1 MTMKKEF
8 LFIILFVSTINVFAT
23 KHSLFEKINQHYKIK
38 DSEKMGVQ
46 KDKEEVRFVD
56 RKEIDISEK
65 GFEHTTPC
73 GENGII
79 MHGKIKKGTNE
90 YLRFTRFDNSFNQQ
104 TEFEIKLKNRVSYSS
119 YYLSPDQSTLY
130 LIFLSTF
137 KKSLIVKY
145 EIKYGNFEYKYFT
158 FSKGLRQL
166 NNFYV
171 LDNIVYIGVM
181 QKKSPAIMK
190 INFDS
195 EKKATMFFPFMKT
208 QLMLEMNILGNG
220 KGLLVSYYNSK
231 KKLGGLQVSV
241 FDTDGYE
248 ETSFAINLENKKY
261 AVGAM
266 ATKLNDGSFILTGGY
281 SESKSSDFAVGS
293 YMLKYSEKQGVEF
306 DKYYKFNAQS
316 NTVSK
321 SDKKS
326 KDNMGKYS
334 TRLISHPVRIINGE
348 YVILSEFFYEVW
360 EQRTTYTTDANGR
373 TSARTTYVFIG
384 LQYTTALMSG
394 LDAKGNII
402 WQQEFD
408 IRNMARER
416 YPRKVLKWF
425 EDSEAIKLV
434 FAKGNY
440 LSTYSMSNGEE
451 FKSVSYKISN
461 DEKERVTRS
470 NATCEYWYG
479 DYFLIHGY
487 QEIKGS
493 KKRKV
498 YFVEKITYKK

>member
-1 MTMKKEF
+1 MKKEF

-373 TSARTTYVFIG
+373 TTARTTYVFIG

>member
-1 MTMKKEF
+1 MKKEF
-8 LFIILFVSTINVFAT
+8 LFIILFVSTINIFAT
-23 KHSLFEKINQHYKIK
+23 TSSLFEKINQHYKIK
-38 DSEKMGVQ
+38 DAEKMGVQ
-46 KDKEEVRFVD
+46 KDKEGVKFVD

-90 YLRFTRFDNSFNQQ
+90 YLRFTRFDNNFNQQ
-104 TEFEIKLKNRVSYSS
+104 MEFEIKLKNRVSYSS

-145 EIKYGNFEYKYFT
+145 EIKYENFEYKYIT

-171 LDNIVYIGVM
+171 LDNMVYIGVI
-181 QKKSPAIMK
+181 QKRSPAIMK

-195 EKKATMFFPFMKT
+195 EKKATMFFPVLKT
-208 QLMLEMNILGNG
+208 QLMLEMNMLGNE
-220 KGLLVSYYNSK
+220 KGFLVSYYNSK
-231 KKLGGLQVSV
+231 KKSGGLQVSV
-241 FDTDGYE
+241 FDVDGYE
-248 ETSFAINLENKKY
+248 ETSFAINLESKKY

-266 ATKLNDGSFILTGGY
+266 ATKLKDGTFILTGGY
-281 SESKSSDFAVGS
+281 SESKTSDYAVGS
-293 YMLKYSEKQGVEF
+293 YILKYSETEGVEF
-306 DKYYKFNAQS
+306 DKYYKFNAQT

-321 SDKKS
+321 NDKKS
-326 KDNMGKYS
+326 KDTKGKYS

-348 YVILSEFFYEVW
+348 YVILSEFFHEVW
-360 EQRTTYTTDANGR
+360 QQRTTYSTDANGR
-373 TSARTTYVFIG
+373 TTASTADFFVG
-384 LQYTTALMSG
+384 LLYTTALMSG

-408 IRNMARER
+408 IRTMYRVQ

-425 EDSEAIKLV
+425 EDADIIKLV
-434 FAKGNY
+434 FAEGNY
-440 LSTYSMSNGEE
+440 LSTYSMSNGEG

-461 DEKERVTRS
+461 DEKEQVTRS

-479 DYFLIHGY
+479 EYFLIHGY

-498 YFVEKITYKK
+498 YFVEKITYNK